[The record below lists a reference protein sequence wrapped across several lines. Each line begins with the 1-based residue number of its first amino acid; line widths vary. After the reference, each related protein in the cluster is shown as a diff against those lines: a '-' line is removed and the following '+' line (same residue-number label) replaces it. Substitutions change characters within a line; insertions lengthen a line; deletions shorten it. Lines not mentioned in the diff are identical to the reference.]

1 MTYNNNNGASGVTL
15 AELKDRIYKAIGEY
29 SVNGE
34 EIAVTA
40 FEKADMEKSIINA
53 INVSVT
59 KAIQYL
65 PVYTRTL
72 ELYFPDIIPLLFKE
86 KIELK
91 LGEQVRF
98 DIKDTAEKAVIRL
111 CYCGNAKVVTSFE
124 DTVLAEH
131 QISCEKN
138 GEIKTSTFV
147 SALPKGTQISITALE
162 GGVYID
168 SVYCADI
175 VGVCK
180 ENEIEHFPKSG
191 KTFAKADAAI
201 QQITYAAK
209 DGKNIP
215 VHNYSYKNGYVY
227 ACAEES
233 GKTLIHYTPSPTV
246 FTQNSPEDEMLCLPE
261 ITVCAIVYLAASELC
276 PASDADVYNRLT
288 YKYRDIVLNC
298 YDRNKEDRRN
308 SFYTQKKRGIP
319 ERGIREWD
327 M

>member
-1 MTYNNNNGASGVTL
+1 VTYNNNNGTSGVTL

-29 SVNGE
+29 SVNGQ

-91 LGEQVRF
+91 QGEEKCF
-98 DIKDTAEKAVIRL
+98 DIKGGSENAVIRL
-111 CYCGNAKVVTSFE
+111 CCCGNARAITSFE
-124 DTVLAEH
+124 DTVLAE
-131 QISCEKN
+131 QEILCEKN
-138 GEIKTSTFV
+138 GEIKTYTFV

-180 ENEIEHFPKSG
+180 ENEIEHFPKFG
-191 KTFAKADAAI
+191 KTFAKADVAI
-201 QQITYAAK
+201 QRITYAAK
-209 DGKNIP
+209 DGKSIP
-215 VHNYSYKNGYVY
+215 VHKYSYKNGYVY
-227 ACAEES
+227 TCTEEI
-233 GKTLIHYTPSPTV
+233 GKTILHYIPSPMV
-246 FTQNSPEDEMLCLPE
+246 FTQDSPEDEMLCLPE

-308 SFYTQKKRGIP
+308 SFYTKKKRGIP
-319 ERGIREWD
+319 ERGTCEWD